1 MAEPVEAESIHVLV
15 NRVLGELPAI
25 GKTAWNEQQ
34 KFHFRGIDAVLN
46 ALNPLLAKYGVTPV
60 PHKVLERVPGQRQTR
75 SGNVMYEVNLLVQ
88 FHLYGPRG
96 DFIEAEAWGEGTD
109 SGDKATSKAH
119 TAAQKAMLI
128 QVFNISTQEQT
139 EEEPDRH
146 SPEETTGRGAAQAPP
161 PGWASH
167 DEFTEMTRAVF
178 DAVKN
183 APDEVKSRCREWR
196 AVRGIEGSRFSKDDF
211 GEFSELV
218 ESLLTSEFG
227 EDVDGDLNRPP
238 TPPAPAEETG
248 ELPDQTTMKAD
259 LGLWVDAMTEG
270 QKAAFAAW
278 CRMVEMPEDA
288 TTWTDDNVTD
298 AWLHV
303 KAQTSQ

>member
-1 MAEPVEAESIHVLV
+1 MTATEGDSIHVLV
-15 NRVLGELPAI
+15 SRVLGELPAI

-128 QVFNISTQEQT
+128 QVFNVSTQEQT
-139 EEEPDRH
+139 EDEPDRH
-146 SPEETTGRGAAQAPP
+146 SPEEIPATWWG
-161 PGWASH
+161 GWATKE
-167 DEFTEMTRAVF
+167 EFDSTTAGVF
-178 DAVKN
+178 EALKK
-183 APDEVKSRCREWR
+183 APDDIKER
-196 AVRGIEGSRFSKDDF
+196 ARTWKAEHGIEGTRFSKDAF
-211 GEFSELV
+211 GEFTELV
-218 ESLLTSEFG
+218 ESLLTQEEAF
-227 EDVDGDLNRPP
+227 RPK
-238 TPPAPAEETG
+238 TPPPPPDETG
-248 ELPDQTTMKAD
+248 ELPPLATMTAD
-259 LGLWVDAMTEG
+259 LDLWVGTMTEG

-278 CRMVEMPEDA
+278 CRMVELPEDA
-288 TTWTDDNVTD
+288 TTWTDDYVTD

-303 KAQTSQ
+303 KAQTS